1 MSKLKWARSEQKTHL
16 LTKVSKIAHSSEF
29 FAHCSLKWAKLLTSA
44 LSEQIL
50 LTSACSLAPD
60 GSWLARHQWWKF
72 YHESDTVNFPYQVS
86 PGPHQRPS
94 QKTFA
99 TPPSSIH
106 RHHGSSGELNMV
118 KDRHFSTNRLET
130 CFILSGASHL
140 PCLLFTVLIHH
151 VLMKQRGP
159 FGCQR
164 RHGGVQHHRMDYV
177 SFFLFGLP
185 CEKSHVETLVGFY
198 NGFFGNPILPSFSWP
213 TSIFVET
220 LVGFYS
226 PSPKPPWRT
235 TARYSEILRVLGVH
249 AYAGGTRSM
258 TNIYQ
263 ELHDKRLILFGKD
276 PGVWLPDSL

>member
-1 MSKLKWARSEQKTHL
+1 M
-16 LTKVSKIAHSSEF
+16 SKIAHFSV
-29 FAHCSLKWAKLLTSA
+29 KWAK
-44 LSEQIL
+44 L

-60 GSWLARHQWWKF
+60 GSWISTGIARHQWWKF
-72 YHESDTVNFPYQVS
+72 YHESDTVHFPYQVS
-86 PGPHQRPS
+86 SGPHQRPS

-106 RHHGSSGELNMV
+106 RHHGSSGELNLV

-235 TARYSEILRVLGVH
+235 TVQRTTPRYSEYSEYTPTVELCMTEYQGPTVSWSEQFCSLRKLKWAILLTWSEH
-249 AYAGGTRSM
+249 FAHSS
-258 TNIYQ
+258 
-263 ELHDKRLILFGKD
+263 E
-276 PGVWLPDSL
+276 